1 MVAERLKS
9 LVADAFYKHG
19 QFCSA
24 HPWPVITFVCAVI
37 LIASYP
43 IVNLPLPGTAPMEFS
58 SPIQGFRVPL
68 QRSKGP
74 IQDPGVEGIVAP
86 RWFSGPPVGFI
97 QQFVINATVSP
108 WKRGLIPEDAF
119 RAPLSKAFDLRQDI
133 EEYQT
138 SAGKSV
144 RSFCLYVMEPEDDCK
159 DTLPRHNCLMVS
171 PANVWGDSAN
181 KFQQDAKLVNS
192 IFEKQGSMEAT
203 PSIKDLLFGI
213 PSKYTG
219 ISRFYIRSRQR
230 QISFAITL
238 VLQTYNQTFV
248 EGLKEHLL
256 RRHGDGNIQQDTKEK
271 EQIVH
276 IYYQDEKGLI
286 EMSPLVIIYVLLLLY
301 IYFSISTIE
310 MVQSKW
316 GLAFAAVIMIM
327 SSLSMSV
334 GICLM
339 FGLTPSLSGSEVFPY
354 LVIIIGLENILVFTK
369 SVVSTPVHLAVNIR
383 IAQGLSKEGWSI
395 TKNLCAELLVVLI
408 AFFTLVPAIQEFCV
422 FALVGLMTDFFLQM
436 FYFVPVLSVDI
447 RRMELSD
454 LSRNSV
460 RQELAASARLE
471 AERPPTPTQGR
482 HMTRSKSAPR
492 SLNKMSYV
500 STHSQPGYNYPG
512 SSRRLATLPLHT
524 TRSRVPRRLK
534 FIYFWASTRL
544 MQRLIMAASIVWI
557 ILTSMFM
564 YKSGLV
570 THLTDTRLN
579 QSTPMELHEI
589 LTLQNE
595 PSKLPLEAPPLEKG
609 TVDPVQHAVEGVPS
623 DTDSRKKSRMQAI
636 ADQLM
641 SLTEGSSSWAWQ
653 QESVRRAGQQ
663 GDLWRK
669 LSLWHWPTLF
679 GCYNISLHGKYI
691 SILPPS
697 YMNIN
702 INPEDAVALRHKQE
716 RERAAKW
723 YSSLDPD
730 SRVLPYD
737 PDFYTEWIDEQG
749 VVHMVPLYQASPLDY
764 YMTMTLGILSG
775 ASSVI
780 LVILLFKCAV
790 LVRLRRARYKRGKHE
805 DILKRVVMKKSCESV
820 PWVLMGHQQE
830 IECLSSEG
838 AWIASCCLGGEI
850 RIWDGSSGE
859 CTICIDRHSYF
870 KRRRR
875 LGSSSART
883 RHGSGGGE
891 AFLRS
896 VTDFSIKEKSNTYPL
911 SRRNGYSQ
919 NQVDLSGAI
928 CTDFGSS
935 RSSVEVGSSCQDDRL
950 SSGVYSGSVGSQ
962 SMEQDLS
969 SCSGTPRSSGN
980 GYDFRTLVD
989 AYLMQEQHRYG
1000 NSLVEDEDDEGLDDV
1015 YPDLPSPPIMHR
1027 SGSQNITTINEFR
1040 GSFRGRTASTG
1051 SMGLRFESS
1060 QSPREPVS
1068 RSPTPYA
1075 SRNRFSFDEEL
1086 LRQCGAGGDAGMTSP
1101 LDGVLPPPIWCL
1113 VCSDHMVVVGCSNG
1127 RIEMWDSGSGFL
1139 LGSYEDNPI
1148 GATGLTITGT
1158 HLVVARLNGSLDFLD
1173 LVTHHSIHLNQA
1185 MVSDFLASDHR
1196 GKMRSFSISE
1206 FVPLGGAIF
1215 CSKQASVQAHQQPIN
1230 DVQVARDQVVTASQ
1244 DHTLKVFRLEDSLC
1258 TYTLRG
1264 HTGSVTTLYVDKNNS
1279 YQIASGSDDG
1289 MVRLWDTLTGVC
1301 LHSLWGH
1308 VSTVLSVTLS
1318 RDHVISVGMDN
1329 RLCVWKRRRGRMIHV
1344 IQLDPGCTGTVATL
1358 SNNHMVTGGQGYL
1371 AVWDIFHG
1379 EPIRVV
1385 ELGGGEQAVRQI
1397 VVTDQGR
1404 AVVCDYGR
1412 ELRLVTF
1419 PSELK
1424 KTD

>member
-1 MVAERLKS
+1 MVVERLKS

-24 HPWPVITFVCAVI
+24 HPWPVIAFVCAVI
-37 LIASYP
+37 LVASYP
-43 IVNLPLPGTAPMEFS
+43 VANLPMPGTAPMEFS
-58 SPIQGFRVPL
+58 STVQGFSVPL

-108 WKRGLIPEDAF
+108 WQRGLIPEDAF
-119 RAPLSKAFDLRQDI
+119 RAPLSKAFELRRDI
-133 EEYQT
+133 EEFET
-138 SAGKSV
+138 TAGKSV
-144 RSFCLYVMEPEDDCK
+144 RSFCLYVMEPADDCK
-159 DTLPRHNCLMVS
+159 EVLPRHNCLMVS
-171 PANVWGDSAN
+171 PANVWGDNAE
-181 KFQQDAKLVNS
+181 KFRQDAKLVNS
-192 IFEKQGSMEAT
+192 IFETQGSMEAM
-203 PSIKDLLFGI
+203 PSIKDLLFGV

-219 ISRFYIRSRQR
+219 INRFYMRSRQR

-238 VLQTYNQTFV
+238 VLQTYDQTFV
-248 EGLKEHLL
+248 DGLKAHLL
-256 RRHGDGNIQQDTKEK
+256 LRHGAGNVQQEDKER

-276 IYYQDEKGLI
+276 IYYQDEKGLL
-286 EMSPLVIIYVLLLLY
+286 ELSPLIIIYVLLLLY
-301 IYFSISTIE
+301 IYFSISKIE
-310 MVQSKW
+310 MVESKW
-316 GLAFAAVIMIM
+316 GMAFAAVIMIM

-334 GICLM
+334 GICLV
-339 FGLTPSLSGSEVFPY
+339 FGLTPSLNGSEIFPY

-395 TKNLCAELLVVLI
+395 TKNLCAELVVVFI
-408 AFFTLVPAIQEFCV
+408 GFFTFVPAIQEFCV
-422 FALVGLMTDFFLQM
+422 FALVGLLTDFFLQM

-460 RQELAASARLE
+460 RQELAAAANAE
-471 AERPPTPTQGR
+471 AERPLTPTQGR

-492 SLNKMSYV
+492 SLNKLGYR
-500 STHSQPGYNYPG
+500 STQTP
-512 SSRRLATLPLHT
+512 LPLHT
-524 TRSRVPRRLK
+524 TRSRIPRRLR

-579 QSTPMELHEI
+579 QSAPMELHKI
-589 LTLQNE
+589 MTLQHQA
-595 PSKLPLEAPPLEKG
+595 PKLPLAAPPLEKDPPDPAQTSG
-609 TVDPVQHAVEGVPS
+609 AVSSDVDSKE
-623 DTDSRKKSRMQAI
+623 KSGMEAI
-636 ADQLM
+636 IDQIRSLM
-641 SLTEGSSSWAWQ
+641 EGSSSWSWH
-653 QESVRRAGQQ
+653 QENARRMGQQ
-663 GDLWRK
+663 SDLWRK
-669 LSLWHWPTLF
+669 LSLWHWPALF
-679 GCYNISLHGKYI
+679 ECYNMSLHGKYI

-697 YMNIN
+697 YLNIN
-702 INPEDAVALRHKQE
+702 IDPDDAVALRHDREK
-716 RERAAKW
+716 ERAAKW
-723 YSSLDPD
+723 FGNLDPD
-730 SRVLPYD
+730 SRVLPYN
-737 PDFYTEWIDEQG
+737 PDFYTEWIDEKG
-749 VVHMVPLYQASPLDY
+749 VVHTVPLYRASKLDY

-780 LVILLFKCAV
+780 LIILLFKCAV
-790 LVRLRRARYKRGKHE
+790 LVRLRRARYKKGKHE

-870 KRRRR
+870 KTRRR
-875 LGSSSART
+875 LGSSST
-883 RHGSGGGE
+883 RVRRGSGGAG
-891 AFLRS
+891 AYARPPSLSDVSPR
-896 VTDFSIKEKSNTYPL
+896 EKSNTYPI

-928 CTDFGSS
+928 STNFSS
-935 RSSVEVGSSCQDDRL
+935 RSSLDVGSSCQDDRL
-950 SSGVYSGSVGSQ
+950 SSGVYSTSTGSQ
-962 SMEQDLS
+962 STEHDLN
-969 SCSGTPRSSGN
+969 SCVGTPQSAGS

-989 AYLMQEQHRYG
+989 SYLMQEQYRYG
-1000 NSLVEDEDDEGLDDV
+1000 NGAFEDEDEGLDDV
-1015 YPDLPSPPIMHR
+1015 YPNLPSPPCR
-1027 SGSQNITTINEFR
+1027 SGSQNLTTINELGNFR
-1040 GSFRGRTASTG
+1040 PRTGSTG
-1051 SMGLRFESS
+1051 SMGLRFETN
-1060 QSPREPVS
+1060 QSPRDGSS
-1068 RSPTPYA
+1068 RSPTQYA
-1075 SRNRFSFDEEL
+1075 SQNRFSFDEGF
-1086 LRQCGAGGDAGMTSP
+1086 LRQGGAGDAGMTSP
-1101 LDGVLPPPIWCL
+1101 LDGVQPPPIWCM
-1113 VCSDHMVVVGCSNG
+1113 VCSDHMVVVGCSSG
-1127 RIEMWDSGSGFL
+1127 RIEMWDPGSGFL

-1148 GATGLTITGT
+1148 GATGLSITGS

-1173 LVTHHSIHLNQA
+1173 LVTHHSVHINQA
-1185 MVSDFLASDHR
+1185 MIGDFLAGNQR
-1196 GKMRSFSISE
+1196 GKMRSFSSSE

-1230 DVQVARDQVVTASQ
+1230 EVQVAGDQVVTASQ

-1264 HTGSVTTLYVDKNNS
+1264 HTGSVTTLYVDKHNS

-1318 RDHVISVGMDN
+1318 QDHVISVGMDN

-1344 IQLDPGCTGTVATL
+1344 IQLDPGCSGTVVTL
-1358 SNNHMVTGGQGYL
+1358 SNNLMVTGGQGYL

-1397 VVTDQGR
+1397 VVTDRGR
-1404 AVVCDYGR
+1404 AVVCDYGH

-1419 PSELK
+1419 PSTLK